1 MSFYVEEINED
12 NEKNKRYKY
21 YELIDM
27 PRNKDEDYLLF
38 EELEFQDTNANNI
51 YKKCFYY
58 VQLDKKD
65 KTKIMLGAGSIIN
78 DEGKYNYDKMIKI
91 NESQKLSKY
100 HAIIEYD
107 KKTQKLNLRN
117 ISDSLNTLAINNC
130 LYEFELKKDNHDNI
144 IYELGNIK
152 IEAKLITKDEFEKV
166 KEEINQNPVEVEE
179 RNDLFN
185 FFNDKNKK

>member
-12 NEKNKRYKY
+12 NDKNKRYNY
-21 YELIDM
+21 YELIDI

-38 EELEFQDTNANNI
+38 EELEFQDTNENNI

>member
-12 NEKNKRYKY
+12 NDKNKRYNY
-21 YELIDM
+21 YELIDI

-38 EELEFQDTNANNI
+38 EELEFQDTNENNI

-166 KEEINQNPVEVEE
+166 KEEINQNPVEIEE

-185 FFNDKNKK
+185 FFKNKK

>member
-12 NEKNKRYKY
+12 NDKNKRYNY
-21 YELIDM
+21 YELIDI

-38 EELEFQDTNANNI
+38 EELEFQDTNENNI

-107 KKTQKLNLRN
+107 KKIQKINLRN
-117 ISDSLNTLAINNC
+117 ISDTLNTLAINNC
-130 LYEFELKKDNHDNI
+130 SYEFELKKDNHDDI